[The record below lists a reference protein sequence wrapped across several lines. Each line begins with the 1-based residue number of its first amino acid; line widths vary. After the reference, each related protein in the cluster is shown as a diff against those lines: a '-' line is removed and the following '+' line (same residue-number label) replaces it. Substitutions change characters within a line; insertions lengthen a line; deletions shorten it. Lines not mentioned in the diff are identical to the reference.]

1 MFDLVF
7 VWIWERFLK
16 WGQILVGFDS
26 NYNSGA
32 AMSHTRAHGS
42 GLVCAAR
49 CGPKGGAAGIGHQPV
64 GCGVGVTWQPGRFLG
79 YRT

>member
-1 MFDLVF
+1 MFDSVF

-32 AMSHTRAHGS
+32 AMSHTWAHGL
-42 GLVCAAR
+42 GLVCVAW
-49 CGPKGGAAGIGHQPV
+49 CGPKGGAAGIGHQLV
-64 GCGVGVTWQPGRFLG
+64 GCGVGVTRQPGRFLG